1 MIGTI
6 TQAQGILNGLLS
18 MQRPD
23 EEAKSG
29 QGIKQPSFLPE
40 QGCLRF
46 SLAEIHLASQNF
58 DDALILGKGG
68 FGNVYQ
74 GLVNIDNVQSLVAI
88 KRLNSTSS
96 QGALEFWTEIEMLSK
111 FRHCHLVS
119 LIGYCDEQNEMIL
132 VYEYMCNG
140 TLADHLHKVGK
151 NGNPP
156 LSWVQR
162 LKICIGSARGL
173 DYLHTGTGVQHRVIH
188 RDVKSSNI
196 LLDEHWAAKVSDFGL
211 SKIGPANQSF
221 SYVSTNVKGTH
232 GYLDPEYFLTYRLT
246 RKTDVY
252 AFGVVLFEVLSGRPA
267 VDARLNETQLG
278 LAAWARRCVKD
289 GKVERIVD
297 PNLREGR
304 VSPKSL
310 GKFVEIADRCLRR
323 RPEERPTMAR
333 VVACL
338 ELALKLQEGWDSSN
352 VGGETFSTK
361 VRLFFLGK
369 SPVNTADHLHK
380 VGKNG
385 NPPLSWVQRLK
396 ICIGSARGLDY
407 LHTGTGVQ
415 HRVIHRDVKSSNI
428 LLDEHWAAKV
438 SDFGLSKIGPANQS
452 FSYVSTNVKGTHGYL
467 DPEYFLTYRLTRK
480 TDVYAFGVVLFEVLS
495 GRPAVDA
502 RLNEKELG
510 LAAWARR
517 CVKDGKVER
526 IVDPNLREGRV
537 SPKSLGKFV
546 KIADRCLRRRPE
558 ERPTMARVV
567 ACLELALK
575 LQEGWDS
582 SNVGGETFSTKVRL
596 FFLGKSPVN
605 T

>member
-1 MIGTI
+1 
-6 TQAQGILNGLLS
+6 

-74 GLVNIDNVQSLVAI
+74 GLVNIDNVESLVAI

-267 VDARLNETQLG
+267 VDARLNEKERG

-289 GKVERIVD
+289 GRVERIVD
-297 PNLREGR
+297 PNLRKGR
-304 VSPKSL
+304 VSPKSQ
-310 GKFVEIADRCLRR
+310 GKFVKIADQCLRR

-333 VVACL
+333 VVDRL
-338 ELALKLQEGWDSSN
+338 ELALNFQEGWDSSN
-352 VGGETFSTK
+352 VEGETISTK

-369 SPVNTADHLHK
+369 SPVNTGTLCPLHILIYK
-380 VGKNG
+380 CLF
-385 NPPLSWVQRLK
+385 PPLKTVLYASVETRL
-396 ICIGSARGLDY
+396 R
-407 LHTGTGVQ
+407 T
-415 HRVIHRDVKSSNI
+415 
-428 LLDEHWAAKV
+428 
-438 SDFGLSKIGPANQS
+438 
-452 FSYVSTNVKGTHGYL
+452 
-467 DPEYFLTYRLTRK
+467 
-480 TDVYAFGVVLFEVLS
+480 
-495 GRPAVDA
+495 AVD
-502 RLNEKELG
+502 
-510 LAAWARR
+510 
-517 CVKDGKVER
+517 DG
-526 IVDPNLREGRV
+526 
-537 SPKSLGKFV
+537 LGK
-546 KIADRCLRRRPE
+546 
-558 ERPTMARVV
+558 
-567 ACLELALK
+567 
-575 LQEGWDS
+575 
-582 SNVGGETFSTKVRL
+582 
-596 FFLGKSPVN
+596 
-605 T
+605 